1 MGRRRSPHRLV
12 ANDGSPSRIGG
23 PDVNRT
29 RNWNFRLAKR
39 LDSSLARRGVLWILG
54 GAMVVLAVTGALSL
68 RAPVPTQAYQECL
81 KAAQEHHP
89 KQAQCKSDES
99 LWERTLSDPVA
110 YYTLWL
116 TLFTAAL
123 AITGV
128 AQWTF
133 ISREFDATHRPRLR
147 VRNINVKS
155 IGGTSVTVAGG
166 RVHLPG
172 LHDVFSGQFY
182 VANIGTSE
190 ARIKDGYLMFFATRV
205 PLPMARPYE
214 GENGNLMVPR
224 GWFPPGA
231 SVPVLFDQALT
242 SVDRLGDSFIDEN
255 KTAIYALGW
264 IEYENRRGRLW
275 RTAFCREYDTGL
287 WRFRRDREPDPDY
300 ESEE

>member
-1 MGRRRSPHRLV
+1 MNL
-12 ANDGSPSRIGG
+12 
-23 PDVNRT
+23 T
-29 RNWNFRLAKR
+29 RNWSYRLPNRSALKVLNSASLR
-39 LDSSLARRGVLWILG
+39 AGVVGILALAIVSLAVLG
-54 GAMVVLAVTGALSL
+54 TVSF
-68 RAPVPTQAYQECL
+68 RAPVPSQAYQECL
-81 KAAQEHHP
+81 KTAQEHHAKP
-89 KQAQCKSDES
+89 AECKAYET
-99 LWERTLSDPVA
+99 LWERTLTDPVA

-123 AITGV
+123 AVTGI

-155 IGGTSVTVAGG
+155 IGGSSVNVAGG
-166 RVHLPG
+166 RVHLPS

-182 VANIGTSE
+182 VANMGTSE
-190 ARIKDGYLMFFATRV
+190 ARIRDGYLMFFATRV

-214 GENGNLMVPR
+214 GEDGNLMMPR
-224 GWFPPGA
+224 GWFPPGG

-242 SVDRLGDSFIDEN
+242 SVYRLGDSFIDEN

-275 RTAFCREYDTGL
+275 RTAFCREYDPGL